1 MSDSDDTDVLLLIPP
16 DLFIVP
22 SSESDEDNSS
32 RTKPGV
38 VSELIGH
45 LQSLENRVSAIES
58 KDNSL
63 DTSLNNSLDLPR
75 RASYSSPITRRRH
88 LPKTKFSDK
97 PMPR

>member
-22 SSESDEDNSS
+22 SSESDEEHSGK
-32 RTKPGV
+32 TKPGV

-63 DTSLNNSLDLPR
+63 DISLNNSLDLPR
-75 RASYSSPITRRRH
+75 RSYSSPVNRRQT

-97 PMPR
+97 HMPR